1 MLYRDSSLRMV
12 GTYAKVGEQ
21 QLLPAR
27 MVAPAVWLDRDE
39 NGVDVFQRLRVFGF
53 QHPAFLTGIVFVED
67 AEIQSLF
74 LVRASSAPRLE
85 RTRVTKPRLRVQIVG
100 VEDQRLGC
108 CECVIVGR
116 PTTI

>member
-1 MLYRDSSLRMV
+1 MV

-27 MVAPAVWLDRDE
+27 MLAPAVWLDRDE

-53 QHPAFLTGIVFVED
+53 QHPSLLSGIVFIED
-67 AEIQSLF
+67 AKVQSLL

-85 RTRVTKPRLRVQIVG
+85 RTRVAKPWLRV
-100 VEDQRLGC
+100 
-108 CECVIVGR
+108 
-116 PTTI
+116 